1 MHSHGPNYAPLMFA
15 RLLALFVIVPA
26 LELYVLIR
34 IGQLIGAL
42 ETFGIILVTG
52 LIGSYLAK
60 TQGLSVWN
68 RLQEKLNSGQ
78 LPGRE
83 LLDGVII
90 LLSGAL
96 LLTPGVLTDIIGLM
110 GLFPPTRAFLRKKLI
125 DRFSSSL
132 MSGNIQFRAFSST
145 SNPDMEKDRSSH
157 TDTDSGVFV
166 GGSAKHRPG

>member
-1 MHSHGPNYAPLMFA
+1 MFA

-96 LLTPGVLTDIIGLM
+96 LLTPGVLTDMVGLM
-110 GLFPPTRAFLRKKLI
+110 GLFPPTRAFLRKKLA

-132 MSGNIQFRAFSST
+132 MSGNIQFRAFSSG
-145 SNPDMEKDRSSH
+145 SNPDIDPDRSSR
-157 TDTDSGVFV
+157 TDADSGVFV